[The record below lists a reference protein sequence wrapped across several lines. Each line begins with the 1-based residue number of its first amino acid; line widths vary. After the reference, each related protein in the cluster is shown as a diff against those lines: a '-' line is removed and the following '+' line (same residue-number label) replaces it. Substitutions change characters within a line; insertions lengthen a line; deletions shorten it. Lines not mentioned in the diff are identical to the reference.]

1 MVGLQTLRR
10 LLRLQNRRSI
20 SESQAREIDFT
31 TDINRCPQDIE
42 RQRPNT
48 STNVN
53 LHPLPENPKERAI
66 ALALVSK
73 GVVIWY
79 GLPEHILNELKQH
92 GYKVKKRKRK

>member
-10 LLRLQNRRSI
+10 LLRLQNRRSV
-20 SESQAREIDFT
+20 SESQTREVNFV
-31 TDINRCPQDIE
+31 TDINRRSADIE

-53 LHPLPENPKERAI
+53 LHPLPDNPKERAI

-79 GLPEHILNELKQH
+79 GLPEHILSELKQQ
-92 GYKVKKRKRK
+92 GYKVKKRKSK